1 MHYEQLRYAS
11 AAMVRQRESAR
22 LGASR
27 ADRLSAVMAMAWI
40 VMLAWDKKAVVA
52 SVVVLSASWGS
63 LLTLTDGDVLVVV
76 TWTPGGRAP

>member
-1 MHYEQLRYAS
+1 
-11 AAMVRQRESAR
+11 MVRQRESAR